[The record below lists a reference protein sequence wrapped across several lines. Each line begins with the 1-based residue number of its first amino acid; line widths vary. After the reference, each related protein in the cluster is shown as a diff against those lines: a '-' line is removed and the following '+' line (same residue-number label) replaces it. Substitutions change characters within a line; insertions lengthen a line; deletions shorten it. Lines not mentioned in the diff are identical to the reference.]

1 MGIEPTS
8 EAWEA
13 CNKTLKTL
21 ELAALNEVDEAPNW
35 KMNGK

>member
-1 MGIEPTS
+1 MRIEPTF

-13 CNKTLKTL
+13 LNKTLKTL
-21 ELAALNEVDEAPNW
+21 ELEALSRFAVPLSG